1 MKGIALLA
9 LLPALAAAEHVRG
22 VDPAFE
28 DKYAPSLTHFTCLD
42 GTQRIPMSAVNDDY
56 CDCADGS
63 DEPGTSACEGRPH
76 AYFYCRNAGHIPARI
91 LSSRVNDGVCDEAC
105 CDGSDEWASGAC
117 PNRCADIARSHKER
131 IERDARIRR
140 TGAKI
145 RGTYVAFA
153 QKERTR
159 LQDEI
164 AAQRAAL
171 ADRERQVADA
181 RVALENAET
190 QSRDDLER
198 KKASPMYRALEEHRE
213 AVTRLRDQLRATQ
226 DDLGTVLGVLDGLA
240 KGYNPNGQDMAVKAA
255 VVGYRELIG
264 DGGEAAEA
272 EGEDKQDI
280 KENTAPETRLNTVRA
295 PDEHLAGFD
304 VDRVVGVDLESL
316 LVDDVSDDDDDG
328 LLYRL
333 EEYIPD
339 SMFEYYFSAREA
351 LVSALTNMGV
361 LKKSVVVNDGPL
373 VAAARDKFNAAE
385 RELGNV
391 RSAISS
397 AEDTLGQIETKLWF
411 GPDGE
416 WKKLDGTCVDTVAGD
431 YTYELCF
438 FGRATQKSNKDHSS
452 NNLGHFVEWN
462 PAAQPGEHAYYTRMA
477 YRNGAKCWNGPM
489 RSVNVELECGKENAL
504 LAITEPEKC
513 EYLFKATSPAL
524 CWPLDGAKAPKV
536 QEEEV
541 ATNEAAKDE
550 L

>member
-1 MKGIALLA
+1 MKGLALAA
-9 LLPALAAAEHVRG
+9 LLPALVAAEHIRG

-28 DKYAPSLTHFTCLD
+28 DKYAPSLADFTCLD
-42 GTQRIPMSAVNDDY
+42 GSKTIPMSAVNDDY
-56 CDCADGS
+56 CDCPDGS

-76 AYFYCRNAGHIPARI
+76 AYFYCRNDGHIPARI
-91 LSSRVNDGVCDEAC
+91 LSSRVNDGICDDAC
-105 CDGSDEWASGAC
+105 CDGSDEWATGAC
-117 PNRCADIARSHKER
+117 PNRCADIARAHKER
-131 IERDARIRR
+131 IEREGKIRR

-153 QKERTR
+153 QKEKKR

-164 AAQRAAL
+164 AAKRVEVRE
-171 ADRERQVADA
+171 RERQVAEA
-181 RVALENAET
+181 KAALENAEA

-198 KKASPMYRALEEHRE
+198 KKSSPLYKALEEHRE
-213 AVTRLRDQLRATQ
+213 AVKRLRDQLRATQ
-226 DDLGTVLGVLDGLA
+226 DDLGTVLGILDELA

-264 DGGEAAEA
+264 DAEP
-272 EGEDKQDI
+272 EGE
-280 KENTAPETRLNTVRA
+280 ETPEAKLHTVRA
-295 PDEHLAGFD
+295 PDEHLSGFD
-304 VDRVVGVDLESL
+304 VERVVNVDLESL
-316 LVDDVSDDDDDG
+316 LVDEAADDDDDG

-339 SMFEYYFSAREA
+339 SLYEYYYSAREA
-351 LVSALTNMGV
+351 FVGALTSMGV
-361 LKKSVVVNDGPL
+361 LKKDVVAHDGPH
-373 VAAARDKFNAAE
+373 VSAARERYNAAE
-385 RELGNV
+385 RELNAV
-391 RSAISS
+391 RSAISG
-397 AEDTLGQIETKLWF
+397 AEETLEQIGNRHWF
-411 GPDGE
+411 GPEGE

-438 FGRATQKSNKDHSS
+438 FGKATQKSNKDHSS

-462 PAAQPGEHAYYTRMA
+462 PAAKPGEYAYYTKMA

-513 EYLFKATSPAL
+513 EYNFKVTSPAL
-524 CWPLDGAKAPKV
+524 CWPLEDAGKPVVKEDV
-536 QEEEV
+536 V
-541 ATNEAAKDE
+541 SEAAKDE